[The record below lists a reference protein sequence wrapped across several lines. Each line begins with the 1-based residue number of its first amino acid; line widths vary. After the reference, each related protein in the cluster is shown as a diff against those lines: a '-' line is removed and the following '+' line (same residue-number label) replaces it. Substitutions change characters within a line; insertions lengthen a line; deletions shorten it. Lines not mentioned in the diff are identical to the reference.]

1 MKELKLNVKKVFY
14 VGLAFFLIQI
24 FWQIYDTILPKI
36 LMDKFGMG
44 HTLSGFVMAFD
55 NILALTLLPLF
66 GALSDRTNHKRGR
79 RTPYIIVGTVVA
91 VFAFFGL
98 TFLDNLQLQLIQ
110 EAGVITT
117 FEQYQAALA
126 AGATMS
132 LEQINIL
139 RSAAWD
145 VTVNNPTIIIIFSFV
160 LLIVLVAMS
169 SFRSPAVALMPD
181 VTVKPLRSKANAIIN
196 FMGGV
201 SGALAL
207 VISLV
212 MSVDAVRNR
221 YMNYSLLF
229 GIVASIMIISLIV
242 FLIKVKEPKLV
253 AEMQEESIKYKI
265 VDEAEVETGN
275 QKMAPEK
282 LRSLILILSSIFL
295 WFTGYNAVTSKFS
308 IYAQDVLSMGYII
321 PLLIAQAS
329 AILAFIPVGII
340 STKIGRKKM
349 IMIGIVTLTVAF
361 GSAFFLTA
369 SSSFLMYFILLLA
382 GIGWASINVNSYPM
396 IVELSKGS
404 TVGKYT
410 GYYYT
415 FSMAAQ
421 ALTPIM
427 SGALMEFI
435 SPRILFP
442 YGTFFVLAAFFTMM
456 MVKHGDSKPVPTES
470 KLEYLNVED

>member
-1 MKELKLNVKKVFY
+1 MKLNVKKVFY